1 MTFSLSCQEE
11 PLATGVAS
19 TPALVLRRATPVPDL
34 VDPALLPA
42 GDASLFVAVSSILHP
57 IQKRHCLIQGPD
69 LKAEDLCRPSRIPF
83 FVKRVQMTSS
93 RVIDKMVVDE
103 GRALQPCRYRLFTH
117 MSCIILYPYST

>member
-57 IQKRHCLIQGPD
+57 IQKRHCLIQGPR
-69 LKAEDLCRPSRIPF
+69 L
-83 FVKRVQMTSS
+83 
-93 RVIDKMVVDE
+93 E
-103 GRALQPCRYRLFTH
+103 GRRPLQAFKDSFLC
-117 MSCIILYPYST
+117 

>member
-42 GDASLFVAVSSILHP
+42 GDASLSLAVFNSSAL
-57 IQKRHCLIQGPD
+57 L
-69 LKAEDLCRPSRIPF
+69 LPSYIKNDTLSPGS
-83 FVKRVQMTSS
+83 Q
-93 RVIDKMVVDE
+93 
-103 GRALQPCRYRLFTH
+103 A
-117 MSCIILYPYST
+117 

>member
-57 IQKRHCLIQGPD
+57 IQKRHCLIQGPRLEGRRPLQAFKDSFLRSACSDD
-69 LKAEDLCRPSRIPF
+69 LKPGD
-83 FVKRVQMTSS
+83 
-93 RVIDKMVVDE
+93 
-103 GRALQPCRYRLFTH
+103 
-117 MSCIILYPYST
+117 

>member
-57 IQKRHCLIQGPD
+57 IQKRHCLIQGPR
-69 LKAEDLCRPSRIPF
+69 L
-83 FVKRVQMTSS
+83 
-93 RVIDKMVVDE
+93 E
-103 GRALQPCRYRLFTH
+103 GRRKSFTRTPPTVSLALGANRKGKGRVKYVCMYVFIKLHITTQSGLV
-117 MSCIILYPYST
+117 ILVILCHSH